1 MRMIRIVAILVAVAF
16 TPLLSHATEVKAI
29 SSTQY
34 LWYPDFQSADTD
46 QNDLAEYLRLDI
58 TKLDKEGKISLRGY
72 GRVLYQFSTSVED
85 RREIA
90 DDTYG
95 RLYYLY
101 LDYRDAVKDHLD
113 IRAGRTYVYSAAVSG
128 TIDGVYLDI
137 RKLGPV
143 GVTLFGGRNVI
154 FDNKTEVGTGG
165 DTLFGT
171 SIYLDTT
178 KNTHVEV
185 SYGIKYADLDA
196 DSELARENV
205 GLDFSTT
212 PHEKVNIYGRAQY
225 DTVSNKFAELLFGV
239 KLAPLKDLILRGEYY
254 QNHPTFDAF
263 SFYRYFNVNDYKEM
277 SIAAEYQV
285 TSEYRVVGKY
295 AREDFGDDAN
305 ANLYDIALFARP
317 IKDLI
322 LDVSYEYRDGYA
334 GQLNGFRIHG
344 AYKISKTAISA
355 GIDYDDFRRESSRD
369 GTAKKYWAGIMYEH
383 SKMFSASARFEEN
396 INYNYDP
403 GYQGFAAINVKY

>member
-1 MRMIRIVAILVAVAF
+1 MGMIRIVAILVAVAF
-16 TPLLSHATEVKAI
+16 VPLLSHATEVKAI

-58 TKLDKEGKISLRGY
+58 TKLDKEGKISLHGY
-72 GRVLYQFSTSVED
+72 GRVLYQFSTSVEY
-85 RREIA
+85 RPELA
-90 DDTYG
+90 NDTYG
-95 RLYYLY
+95 RMYYFY

-113 IRAGRTYVYSAAVSG
+113 IRAGRTYVYSAAISG
-128 TIDGVYLDI
+128 TIDGAYLNI
-137 RKLGPV
+137 KNLGPV
-143 GVTLFGGRNVI
+143 GATLFGGRNVI
-154 FDNKTEVGTGG
+154 FDNKSEVGTGG
-165 DTLFGT
+165 DTLFGM
-171 SIYLDTT
+171 SIYLDTI
-178 KNTHVEV
+178 KNTHVEM
-185 SYGIKYADLDA
+185 SYGRKNV
-196 DSELARENV
+196 DSDLARENV

-225 DTVSNKFAELLFGV
+225 DTVSDNFAELLFGV
-239 KLAPLKDLILRGEYY
+239 KLVPLKDLILRGEYY

-263 SFYRYFNVNDYKEM
+263 SFYRYFNVDDYKEM

-295 AREDFGDDAN
+295 AREDFGDDAS
-305 ANLYDIALFARP
+305 ANLYDIGLFARP
-317 IKDLI
+317 IKDLV
-322 LDVSYEYRDGYA
+322 LNVSYEYRDGFA
-334 GQLNGFRIHG
+334 GQLNGFRING
-344 AYKISKTAISA
+344 VYKISKTAISA

-369 GTAKKYWAGIMYEH
+369 GTAKKYWAGILYEH

-403 GYQGFAAINVKY
+403 GYQGFAAINVNF

>member
-1 MRMIRIVAILVAVAF
+1 MGMIRIVAILVAVAF
-16 TPLLSHATEVKAI
+16 VPLLSHATEVKAI

-58 TKLDKEGKISLRGY
+58 TKLDKEGKISLHGY
-72 GRVLYQFSTSVED
+72 GRALYQFSTSVEY
-85 RREIA
+85 RPELA
-90 DDTYG
+90 NDTYG
-95 RLYYLY
+95 RMYYLY

-113 IRAGRTYVYSAAVSG
+113 IRAGRTYVYSAAISG
-128 TIDGVYLDI
+128 TIDGAYLNI
-137 RKLGPV
+137 KNLGPV
-143 GVTLFGGRNVI
+143 GATLFGGRNVI
-154 FDNKTEVGTGG
+154 FDNKSEVGTGG
-165 DTLFGT
+165 DTLFGM
-171 SIYLDTT
+171 SIYLDTI
-178 KNTHVEV
+178 KNTHVEM
-185 SYGIKYADLDA
+185 SYGRKNV
-196 DSELARENV
+196 DSDLARENV

-225 DTVSNKFAELLFGV
+225 DTVSDNFAELLFGV
-239 KLAPLKDLILRGEYY
+239 KLVPLKDLILRGEYY

-263 SFYRYFNVNDYKEM
+263 SFYRYFNVDDYKEM

-295 AREDFGDDAN
+295 AREDFGDDAS
-305 ANLYDIALFARP
+305 ANLYDIGLFARP
-317 IKDLI
+317 IKDLV
-322 LDVSYEYRDGYA
+322 LNVSYEYRDGFA
-334 GQLNGFRIHG
+334 GQLNGFRING
-344 AYKISKTAISA
+344 VYKISKTAISA

-369 GTAKKYWAGIMYEH
+369 GTAKKYWAGILYEH

-403 GYQGFAAINVKY
+403 GYQGFAAINVNF

>member
-16 TPLLSHATEVKAI
+16 VPLLSHAAEGKVL

-34 LWYPDFQSADTD
+34 LWYQDFQSADTD
-46 QNDLAEYLRLDI
+46 QSDLAEYFRLDV
-58 TKLDKEGKISLRGY
+58 TKLDKEGKISLHGY
-72 GRVLYQFSTSVED
+72 GRVLKQFSTSVED
-85 RREIA
+85 RPELSN
-90 DDTYG
+90 DTYG
-95 RLYYLY
+95 RLYYFY
-101 LDYRDAVKDHLD
+101 LDYRDAAKDHLD

-154 FDNKTEVGTGG
+154 FDNKSEIGTGG
-165 DTLFGT
+165 DTLSGM
-171 SIYLDTT
+171 SIYVDTI

-185 SYGIKYADLDA
+185 SYGRKYAESD
-196 DSELARENV
+196 LARENV

-212 PHEKVNIYGRAQY
+212 PHEKVNIYSRLQY
-225 DTVSNKFAELLFGV
+225 DTVSDKFGELLLGV
-239 KLAPLKDLILRGEYY
+239 KLAPLKDLILRGEYF

-263 SFYRYFNVNDYKEM
+263 SFYRYFNVNNYKEM

-285 TSEYRVVGKY
+285 TSEYRIAGKY

-317 IKDLI
+317 IKDLF
-322 LDVSYEYRDGYA
+322 LNLSYEYRDEFA
-334 GQLNGFRIHG
+334 GQLNGFRMNG
-344 AYKISKTAISA
+344 VYKISKTAISA
-355 GIDYDDFRRESSRD
+355 GIDYDDFRRQSSRD

-383 SKMFSASARFEEN
+383 SKMFSVSARFEDN
-396 INYNYDP
+396 INYLFDHS
-403 GYQGFAAINVKY
+403 YQGFVALNVNL